1 LRRGEAGF
9 ALRSAPMP
17 LAHVD
22 GGASSPPALTL
33 STFFSESRLELW
45 PALVIVGMGA
55 LYVIG
60 VLRLRT
66 RDRQWS
72 TARSISFMS
81 GLAALAIASQSG
93 LAAYDTV
100 LFSAHVGQHLL
111 IGVAAPFLLALG
123 APITLAL
130 QATARATQVRLL
142 TVLHSQPV
150 RILTHPIVAW
160 ILFGLT
166 LFALYF
172 TPVYELSLRDS
183 FVHELV
189 HLHFL
194 VVGAVFFWAVIGL
207 DPVAWRIPYGFR
219 LLLVLLTVPFHAFLG
234 LALMAGDQPVAADYY
249 AETPRPADVDVLADQ
264 RTGAGVMWV
273 LGDVIGLVAGTVV
286 LTQWMRHEDRATRRA
301 DEAAE
306 RASLAGA

>member
-1 LRRGEAGF
+1 MA
-9 ALRSAPMP
+9 
-17 LAHVD
+17 LAHLD
-22 GGASSPPALTL
+22 GGATSPPALTL
-33 STFFSESRLELW
+33 STFFTESGLELW
-45 PALVIVGMGA
+45 PALVIVGMGT
-55 LYVIG
+55 LYTVG
-60 VLRLRT
+60 VRRLRA
-66 RDRQWS
+66 RDRRWS
-72 TARSISFMS
+72 TARSISFAS
-81 GLAALAIASQSG
+81 GLVALAIASQSG
-93 LAAYDTV
+93 LASYDTV
-100 LFSAHVGQHLL
+100 LFSAHVGQHIL

-130 QATARATQVRLL
+130 QATGRTTQVRLL
-142 TVLHSQPV
+142 RMLHSQPV
-150 RILTHPIVAW
+150 RIVTHPIVAS

-172 TPVYELSLRDS
+172 TPVYEASLRNP

-194 VVGAVFFWAVIGL
+194 TVGSVFFWAVIGL

-234 LALMAGDQPVAADYY
+234 LALMAGDVPIAADYY
-249 AETPRPADVDVLADQ
+249 AEAARPAGVDVLADQ

-286 LTQWMRHEDRATRRA
+286 LSQWMRHEDRASRRS